1 VLQGLKENTGELNF
15 VKYHPDKYVNTP
27 ANLYVVTK
35 LLKKASTE
43 ILKILAFCRKKK
55 NTPLLSL
62 YNSFFCV

>member
-55 NTPLLSL
+55 KGL
-62 YNSFFCV
+62 